1 MGDEAARFAALLR
14 PKSLRRNRFCQSN
27 GGNTRS
33 MGEDFGFLENDSKKL
48 LFFNKMVGRVAT
60 ELGT

>member
-1 MGDEAARFAALLR
+1 
-14 PKSLRRNRFCQSN
+14 
-27 GGNTRS
+27 